1 MYQIFA
7 FKPKYNFEFDQK
19 STVFSKYI
27 WVRNKKKKAKVES
40 ESKSENQI
48 LIEI

>member
-19 STVFSKYI
+19 STVFSKDI
-27 WVRNKKKKAKVES
+27 WVRNKKKATVES